1 MGVGAKGSGVTTDLI
16 DATEMY
22 VRTVWELEEEGIV
35 PIRARLAERLGL
47 SAPSV
52 SETVSRLEN
61 EGLLRLSDDRVLEL
75 TEEGRALAV
84 SVMRKHRL
92 AECLLV
98 DVIGLEWERVHEE
111 ACRWEHVISDQV
123 ESKLVELLGEPT
135 RCPHGNPIPGLGD
148 EGRTEA
154 LGNLAAAAELGAP
167 VRIERLSEKLQG
179 DVEAMRTL
187 VSRGLMPGTVV
198 EPKRRGDRF
207 AMVVDGREVS
217 LRVDVAR
224 LVYVAPVS

>member
-1 MGVGAKGSGVTTDLI
+1 MTTDLI

-22 VRTVWELEEEGIV
+22 VRTVWELEEEGIT

-52 SETVSRLEN
+52 SETVSRLES
-61 EGLLRLSDDRVLEL
+61 EGLLRLTGDRTLEL

-123 ESKLVELLGEPT
+123 EQKLVELLGGPT
-135 RCPHGNPIPGLGD
+135 RCPHGNPIPGLA
-148 EGRTEA
+148 EGERSDV
-154 LGNLAAAAELGAP
+154 LGNLAAAAERGVP

-179 DVEAMRTL
+179 DVDAMRSL
-187 VSRGLMPGTVV
+187 ASNGLMPGTVV

-207 AMVVDGREVS
+207 VMMVDDREVS

-224 LVYVAPVS
+224 LVYVAPTD

>member
-1 MGVGAKGSGVTTDLI
+1 
-16 DATEMY
+16 MY

-61 EGLLRLSDDRVLEL
+61 EGLLGLSDDRVLEL

-123 ESKLVELLGEPT
+123 ESKLVELLGEPK

-179 DVEAMRTL
+179 DIDAMRTL
-187 VSRGLMPGTVV
+187 VGQGLMPGTVV

-207 AMVVDGREVS
+207 VMVVDGREVS

-224 LVYVAPVS
+224 LVYVAPAA